1 MPVLFENR
9 PCVSMIQAGKLHE
22 NGKDAVFQIVPALC
36 KWGLNIFP
44 SDRIHGQS
52 SVLLQYTVYRRRKC
66 SKNKTSPF
74 RQQIYFFTSTSSSP
88 GGDTFYIVAKASK
101 FRDKNLAK
109 ATSSPINQWQSTLH
123 GAKL

>member
-44 SDRIHGQS
+44 SDRIQ
-52 SVLLQYTVYRRRKC
+52 C